1 MQMGCF
7 PREAVVV
14 TVYTVCAVAGVVVM
28 LGQIAMTMF
37 GMDHGNEP
45 IMEVGDDLEMGD
57 ELADHHGMSSWFFGV
72 LSFRS
77 LIAFVAFFGLGGRMA
92 LSFDLGGFFAF
103 VWAMGLGVIAMV
115 AVAVLMRVLHD
126 LRSDGNVHIENA
138 LGATGTVYLTVP
150 GHRTGAGKVEVS
162 VQGRSM
168 TYPAITSAD
177 ELRTGSRVKVVGISD
192 PNTLEIS
199 PDEGTAAG

>member
-1 MQMGCF
+1 MI
-7 PREAVVV
+7 
-14 TVYTVCAVAGVVVM
+14 TVYTVCAVAGVVV
-28 LGQIAMTMF
+28 LLVQVAMTIF
-37 GMDHGNEP
+37 GLDADNEP

-57 ELADHHGMSSWFFGV
+57 ELADHHGTSWVFGI

-77 LIAFVAFFGLGGRMA
+77 VTAFVAFFGLGGRMA
-92 LSFDLGGFFAF
+92 LSFDLGDFVAF
-103 VWAMGLGVIAMV
+103 LWATGLGLGAMIA
-115 AVAVLMRVLHD
+115 AALLMRVLHD

-138 LGATGTVYLTVP
+138 LGTTGTVYLTVP
-150 GHRTGAGKVEVS
+150 ARRTGTGKVEVS

-168 TYPAITSAD
+168 TYQAITNAD

-199 PDEGTAAG
+199 LDDGKSV